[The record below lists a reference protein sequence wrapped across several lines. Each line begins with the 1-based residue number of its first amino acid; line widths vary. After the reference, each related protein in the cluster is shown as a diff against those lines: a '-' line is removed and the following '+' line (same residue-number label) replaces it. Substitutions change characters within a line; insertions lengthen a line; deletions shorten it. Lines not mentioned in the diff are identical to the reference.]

1 MQHHT
6 KGQWFIDERAGYM
19 AIYIG
24 TEAADGTGRIV
35 ASKTIAKINPH
46 QPVHYQDKRRS
57 MSWAHDAEDKANALL
72 IAAAPDMLN
81 MLEFV
86 LASGNCELDHE
97 TALLIQNTIN
107 KAKGE

>member
-1 MQHHT
+1 MQHQNIKQWQAQRMHT
-6 KGQWFIDERAGYM
+6 GQVYVYDQQG
-19 AIYIG
+19 
-24 TEAADGTGRIV
+24 
-35 ASKTIAKINPH
+35 
-46 QPVHYQDKRRS
+46 PVCHVELRQNNEQGIDKR
-57 MSWAHDAEDKANALL
+57 KADALL

-97 TALLIQNTIN
+97 TAFLIQNTIN